1 MVENNNYSYRNKF
14 YYFKLDDYNL
24 YIALMSYSSMIKL
37 SKKLIKNSRIM
48 GIKLVEVKMEYEKTY
63 NNSFRFY
70 ESFDN
75 WIFVFTIMEI

>member
-1 MVENNNYSYRNKF
+1 MGEKESKLKYSNKLIDDFANTMVENNNYSYRNKF

-48 GIKLVEVKMEYEKTY
+48 GIKLVEVKM
-63 NNSFRFY
+63 
-70 ESFDN
+70 
-75 WIFVFTIMEI
+75 